1 MPTGGF
7 DYSMMLWDLE
17 MRHEVVRLQEHGAP
31 VNAVA
36 FRTAGWRRLMRAE
49 MPLHRIP
56 DPYGRPALV
65 RYFKHVTMPD
75 ADR

>member
-1 MPTGGF
+1 MPASAF

-17 MRHEVVRLQEHGAP
+17 MRREVARLQGYGAP

-36 FRTAGWRRLMRAE
+36 FRPAGWRHLMRAE
-49 MPLHRIP
+49 MPLQRIP
-56 DPYGRPALV
+56 DPYDRPALV
-65 RYFKHVTMPD
+65 RYFKHATMPD